1 MCIASAYDR
10 RQFGADFR
18 AIHLPEIYEM
28 IRGPRKTL
36 FYGERCLHSIEN
48 HESGSLFCLFRYL
61 KIKRKDTASCSAFF
75 SIHNL
80 SCRIAFYAEQCA
92 AERPD
97 QQAGAEI
104 TDAVNDI
111 KDESG
116 SDPRQHSLKIQ
127 TEKDGLCGGVQNT
140 EEQAMEGTDQGIDHG
155 CDTLGHIPR
164 EQHGN
169 RPEDRPDIY
178 IGTHHVAKPE
188 KRPVSST

>member
-1 MCIASAYDR
+1 MT
-10 RQFGADFR
+10 Q
-18 AIHLPEIYEM
+18 
-28 IRGPRKTL
+28 
-36 FYGERCLHSIEN
+36 
-48 HESGSLFCLFRYL
+48 CLFQYQY
-61 KIKRKDTASCSAFF
+61 
-75 SIHNL
+75 L

-140 EEQAMEGTDQGIDHG
+140 EEQAVEGTDQGIDHG
-155 CDTLGHIPR
+155 GDTLGHIPR

-169 RPEDRPDIY
+169 RP
-178 IGTHHVAKPE
+178 
-188 KRPVSST
+188 